1 MLPSTERGKIPGML
15 KKSWVNLLLIFLP
28 FLGGVASLILINV
41 FRRALPPFMVT
52 ADFGILAFVFGLT
65 IRNLG
70 FIPLMLGIFIT
81 GVLLILYNRAL
92 RNQEQSGMLV
102 EDAQREAE
110 QGRRR
115 FLRRLDHEIK
125 NPLTGL
131 RAALVN
137 VQEAQASTDRLRA
150 VENASHAVE
159 RLTRLLTDLRKLSD
173 LGERPIELWQVDL
186 PDLLQDVV
194 DAAHSLPAYKGRD
207 VNLLIPKIPS
217 PFPMITGDRDLLVL
231 AVYNLVENALKFT
244 SASDSVEIRLL
255 EDGRAILIEVADSG
269 AGIPVED
276 VSKIFEE
283 LYRGSNARSTEGS
296 GLGLALVNRIIALH
310 GGQIQVRSSQEEPRG
325 TVFTVRLPVTKKGFG
340 MSQIPR

>member
-1 MLPSTERGKIPGML
+1 
-15 KKSWVNLLLIFLP
+15 
-28 FLGGVASLILINV
+28 
-41 FRRALPPFMVT
+41 MVT
-52 ADFGILAFVFGLT
+52 ADFGIFALVFGMT

-70 FIPLMLGIFIT
+70 ILAFMMGLFIT
-81 GVLLILYNRAL
+81 GLLLIFYNRAL
-92 RNQEQSGMLV
+92 HRQEQAQTLV
-102 EDAQREAE
+102 EEAKSEAE
-110 QGRRR
+110 EGRRR

-137 VQEAQASTDRLRA
+137 MQEVHTDTDRQRA
-150 VENASHAVE
+150 VDNAGHAVE

-173 LGERPIELWQVDL
+173 LGERPIELWQVDV

-194 DAAHSLPAYKGRD
+194 DAAHVLPAYTGRE
-207 VNLLIPKIPS
+207 VNLLIPKVPS

-244 SASDSVEIRLL
+244 CETDSVEIRVN

-269 AGIPVED
+269 VGIPAED

-283 LYRGSNARSTEGS
+283 LYRGSNARTTEGS
-296 GLGLALVNRIIALH
+296 GLGLALVNRIIQLH
-310 GGQIQVRSSQEEPRG
+310 GGQITVRSSQEEPRG
-325 TVFTVRLPVTKKGFG
+325 TVFTIRLPVVSKKKVAL
-340 MSQIPR
+340 IPG

>member
-1 MLPSTERGKIPGML
+1 MF
-15 KKSWVNLLLIFLP
+15 KKSWVNLTLLFLP
-28 FLGGVASLILINV
+28 LVGGIIAFVLATLFLLSV
-41 FRRALPPFMVT
+41 PPFMLT
-52 ADFGILAFVFGLT
+52 ADFGFVGIVFGMT
-65 IRNLG
+65 VRNLG
-70 FIPLMLGIFIT
+70 LIALMLGLFIT
-81 GVLLILYNRAL
+81 GVLLILYNRSV
-92 RNQEQSGMLV
+92 RRQERLKMLL
-102 EDAQREAE
+102 EQAELEAE

-137 VQEAQASTDRLRA
+137 MQEAQAESDREHA

-173 LGERPIELWQVDL
+173 LGERPIELWQVDV

-194 DAAHSLPAYKGRD
+194 DAAHVLPAYKGRE
-207 VNLLIPKIPS
+207 VSLLIPKVPS

-244 SASDSVEIRLL
+244 GGSDSVEIRLG

-269 AGIPVED
+269 VGILPED

-283 LYRGSNARSTEGS
+283 LYRGSNARSTDGS
-296 GLGLALVNRIIALH
+296 GLGLALVHRIIALH
-310 GGQIQVRSSQEEPRG
+310 GGHIQVRSSQEEPRG
-325 TVFTVRLPVTKKGFG
+325 TVFTVRLPVSSKKVTLLP
-340 MSQIPR
+340 SN

>member
-1 MLPSTERGKIPGML
+1 MF
-15 KKSWVNLLLIFLP
+15 KKSWVNLLLLFLPLVGGIVAFVLITIFL
-28 FLGGVASLILINV
+28 L
-41 FRRALPPFMVT
+41 ALPPFMLT
-52 ADFGILAFVFGLT
+52 ADFGFVGFVFGLT

-70 FIPLMLGIFIT
+70 AIALMLGLFVT
-81 GVLLILYNRAL
+81 GILLILYNRSL
-92 RNQEQSGMLV
+92 RRQERMQMLLQQA
-102 EDAQREAE
+102 ELEAE

-137 VQEAQASTDRLRA
+137 MEEAQASTDRQRA

-173 LGERPIELWQVDL
+173 LGERPIELWQVDV

-194 DAAHSLPAYKGRD
+194 DAAHVLPAYKGRE
-207 VNLLIPKIPS
+207 VSLLIPKVPS
-217 PFPMITGDRDLLVL
+217 PFPTITGDRDLLVL

-244 SASDSVEIRLL
+244 CDTDSVEIRLG
-255 EDGRAILIEVADSG
+255 EDGRAILVEVADSG
-269 AGIPVED
+269 VGIPAED

-283 LYRGSNARSTEGS
+283 LYRGSNARSTDGS
-296 GLGLALVNRIIALH
+296 GLGLALVHRIIASH
-310 GGQIQVRSSQEEPRG
+310 NGQIYVRSSQEEPRG
-325 TVFTVRLPVTKKGFG
+325 TVFTVRLPVSQKKITLLP
-340 MSQIPR
+340 SS

>member
-1 MLPSTERGKIPGML
+1 ML
-15 KKSWVNLLLIFLP
+15 KKSWINLLLIFLP
-28 FLGGVASLILINV
+28 LLAGAAELILINIFAQAV
-41 FRRALPPFMVT
+41 PPFMVT
-52 ADFGILAFVFGLT
+52 ADFGVFAFVFGMT

-70 FIPLMLGIFIT
+70 IVAFMMGLFIT
-81 GVLLILYNRAL
+81 GLLLIFYNRAL
-92 RNQEQSGMLV
+92 RRQESTQSLI
-102 EDAQREAE
+102 ENAKQDAE

-137 VQEAQASTDRLRA
+137 MQEVQAGADRQRA
-150 VENASHAVE
+150 VDNASNAVE

-173 LGERPIELWQVDL
+173 LGERPIELWQVDV

-194 DAAHSLPAYKGRD
+194 DAAHVLPAYKGRE
-207 VNLLIPKIPS
+207 VNLLIPKVPS

-244 SASDSVEIRLL
+244 CETDSVEIRVL

-269 AGIPVED
+269 VGIPIED

-283 LYRGSNARSTEGS
+283 LYRGSNARTTEGS
-296 GLGLALVNRIIALH
+296 GLGLALVHRIIQLH
-310 GGQIQVRSSQEEPRG
+310 GGQITVRSSQEDPRG
-325 TVFTVRLPVTKKGFG
+325 TVFTIRLPVSKKKITLLP
-340 MSQIPR
+340 SS

>member
-1 MLPSTERGKIPGML
+1 ML
-15 KKSWVNLLLIFLP
+15 KKSWINLLLVFLP
-28 FLGGVASLILINV
+28 LIAGIVEFILINV
-41 FRRALPPFMVT
+41 LAQALPPFMVT
-52 ADFGILAFVFGLT
+52 ADFGVFAFVFGVT

-70 FIPLMLGIFIT
+70 IVALMMGLFIT
-81 GVLLILYNRAL
+81 GVLLIFYNRAI
-92 RNQEQSGMLV
+92 RRQEQTQVMV
-102 EDAQREAE
+102 DEAKREAE

-137 VQEAQASTDRLRA
+137 MQEVRDSTDRQRA
-150 VENASHAVE
+150 VQNASNAVE

-173 LGERPIELWQVDL
+173 LGERPIELWQVDV

-194 DAAHSLPAYKGRD
+194 DAAHVLPDYKGRE
-207 VNLLIPKIPS
+207 VNLLIPKVPS

-231 AVYNLVENALKFT
+231 AIYNLVENALKFT
-244 SASDSVEIRLL
+244 CETDSVEIRVS

-269 AGIPVED
+269 AGIAAED

-296 GLGLALVNRIIALH
+296 GLGLALVHRIIALH
-310 GGQIQVRSSQEEPRG
+310 GGQIHVRSSQEEPRG
-325 TVFTVRLPVTKKGFG
+325 TVFTVRLPVSKKKITLRP
-340 MSQIPR
+340 SN

>member
-1 MLPSTERGKIPGML
+1 ML
-15 KKSWVNLLLIFLP
+15 KKSWINVLLVFLP
-28 FLGGVASLILINV
+28 LIAGVVELILINV
-41 FRRALPPFMVT
+41 FAQSLPPFMVT
-52 ADFGILAFVFGLT
+52 ADFGVFALVFGMT

-70 FIPLMLGIFIT
+70 ILAFMMGLFIT
-81 GVLLILYNRAL
+81 GILLILYNRAI
-92 RNQEQSGMLV
+92 RRQEKTQTMV
-102 EDAQREAE
+102 DEANYEAE

-137 VQEAQASTDRLRA
+137 MQEVQTGADRQRA
-150 VENASHAVE
+150 VDNANHAVE

-173 LGERPIELWQVDL
+173 LGERPIELWQVDV

-194 DAAHSLPAYKGRD
+194 DAAHVLPAYKGRE
-207 VNLLIPKIPS
+207 VNLLIPKVPS

-244 SASDSVEIRLL
+244 CETDSVEIRIN

-269 AGIPVED
+269 VGIPPED

-283 LYRGSNARSTEGS
+283 LYRGSNARTTEGS
-296 GLGLALVNRIIALH
+296 GLGLALVNRIIQLH
-310 GGQIQVRSSQEEPRG
+310 GGQITVRSSQEEPRG
-325 TVFTVRLPVTKKGFG
+325 TVFTIRLPVVNKKKIAL
-340 MSQIPR
+340 IPSG

>member
-1 MLPSTERGKIPGML
+1 ML
-15 KKSWVNLLLIFLP
+15 KKSWINLLLIFLP
-28 FLGGVASLILINV
+28 LLAGAAELILINIFAQAV
-41 FRRALPPFMVT
+41 PPFMVT
-52 ADFGILAFVFGLT
+52 ADFGVFAFVFGMT

-70 FIPLMLGIFIT
+70 IVAFMMGLFIT
-81 GVLLILYNRAL
+81 GLLLIFYNRAL
-92 RNQEQSGMLV
+92 RRQESTQSLI
-102 EDAQREAE
+102 ENAKQDAE

-137 VQEAQASTDRLRA
+137 MQEVQTGVDRQRA
-150 VENASHAVE
+150 VDNASNAVE

-173 LGERPIELWQVDL
+173 LGERPIELWQVDV

-194 DAAHSLPAYKGRD
+194 DAAHVLPAYKGRE
-207 VNLLIPKIPS
+207 VNLLIPKVPS

-244 SASDSVEIRLL
+244 CETDSVEIRVL

-269 AGIPVED
+269 VGIPVED

-283 LYRGSNARSTEGS
+283 LYRGSNARTTEGS
-296 GLGLALVNRIIALH
+296 GLGLALVHRIIQLH
-310 GGQIQVRSSQEEPRG
+310 GGQITVRSSQEDPRG
-325 TVFTVRLPVTKKGFG
+325 TVFTIQLPVSKKKITLLP
-340 MSQIPR
+340 SS